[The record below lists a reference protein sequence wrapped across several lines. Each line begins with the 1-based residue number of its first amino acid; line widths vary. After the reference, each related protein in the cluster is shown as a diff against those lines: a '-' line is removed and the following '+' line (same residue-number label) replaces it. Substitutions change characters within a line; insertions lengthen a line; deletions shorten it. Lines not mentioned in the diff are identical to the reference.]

1 MNIRINDI
9 ECRETT
15 YKFKEYEF
23 VKWEKNMYYG
33 TEKELSDEGY
43 ERIEFDNGDW
53 AMTRSNHTIGSSC
66 FKSPYSCYV
75 IAWLELNPRE
85 PDINLI
91 TVGSRL
97 LDLSDED
104 RETFFRVYK
113 ISQELIMKEMSK
125 EEK

>member
-9 ECRETT
+9 ECRQTI
-15 YKFKEYEF
+15 YK
-23 VKWEKNMYYG
+23 
-33 TEKELSDEGY
+33 T
-43 ERIEFDNGDW
+43 
-53 AMTRSNHTIGSSC
+53 
-66 FKSPYSCYV
+66 
-75 IAWLELNPRE
+75 RE

-113 ISQELIMKEMSK
+113 ISQELIMEEMSK
-125 EEK
+125 GE